1 MLCCSQVIIVLEL
14 THIYTWLRKD
24 VKVSFKMLGYSFS
37 SVLLN
42 LHPSLTLWEPVYDI
56 FVVQFQPKKEQF
68 SVALPTP

>member
-42 LHPSLTLWEPVYDI
+42 LHPSLTL
-56 FVVQFQPKKEQF
+56 
-68 SVALPTP
+68 